1 MQKYS
6 ETLKRSILFSGI
18 DETEMNSML
27 GCLDARTEKFRKNDY
42 MLRVGD
48 SPDKIGILL
57 SGSALV
63 IQEDYWGN
71 RDIRTRLVPGK
82 TFAESFACVPGAV
95 MDVSVVT
102 GEDSEVM
109 WLSVGYIMHTCRNAC
124 AYYSRMI
131 QNLLSDLARNS
142 LRENEKLTHISCR
155 TTRAKLL
162 SYLSSEARR
171 QGKNEFTIP
180 FNRQQLAD
188 YLSVERSAMSS
199 ELSRMQKDG
208 LITLNKN
215 YLMWVSKV

>member
-6 ETLKRSILFSGI
+6 ETLKISILFSGI

-27 GCLDARTEKFRKNDY
+27 VCLDARTEKFRKNDY

-63 IQEDYWGN
+63 VQEDYWGN
-71 RDIRTRLVPGK
+71 RDIRTRIVPGQ

-109 WLSVGYIMHTCRNAC
+109 WLSVGHIMHTCSKVC
-124 AYYSRMI
+124 AYHSRMI

-162 SYLSSEARR
+162 SYLSAEARR
-171 QGKNEFTIP
+171 QGRNEFTIP

-215 YLMWVSKV
+215 YFKLK

>member
-1 MQKYS
+1 M
-6 ETLKRSILFSGI
+6 
-18 DETEMNSML
+18 
-27 GCLDARTEKFRKNDY
+27 
-42 MLRVGD
+42 
-48 SPDKIGILL
+48 
-57 SGSALV
+57 
-63 IQEDYWGN
+63 
-71 RDIRTRLVPGK
+71 
-82 TFAESFACVPGAV
+82 
-95 MDVSVVT
+95 T

-109 WLSVGYIMHTCRNAC
+109 WLSVGHIMHTCSKVC
-124 AYYSRMI
+124 AYHSRMI

-162 SYLSSEARR
+162 SYLSAEARR
-171 QGKNEFTIP
+171 QGRNEFTIP

-215 YLMWVSKV
+215 YFKLK

>member
-6 ETLKRSILFSGI
+6 ETLKRSILFSVI

-27 GCLDARTEKFRKNDY
+27 GCLDARTEKFRKNEY

-57 SGSALV
+57 SGSAFV
-63 IQEDYWGN
+63 VQEDYWGN
-71 RDIRTRLVPGK
+71 RDIRTRIVPGQ

-109 WLSVGYIMHTCRNAC
+109 WLSVGHIMHTCSKVC
-124 AYYSRMI
+124 AYHSRMI

-142 LRENEKLTHISCR
+142 LRENEQLTHISCR

-162 SYLSSEARR
+162 SYLSAEARR
-171 QGKNEFTIP
+171 QGRNEFTIP

-215 YLMWVSKV
+215 YFKLK